1 MKIDVITRT
10 KNSEKLLDE
19 CLASIYREVPV
30 CHLIIVDGFSEDR
43 TLEIAG
49 KYERNYGN
57 VKVIQTKARLG
68 KVAEI
73 GIKTVDAEWFASI
86 DSDVILREGW
96 FEKISKNIERGD
108 IKIGAVEGNH
118 IHHYPEGTP
127 KFPEF
132 ETVVNGKRV
141 DSRALTIN
149 TLIKRE
155 AVEGIEIPD
164 DIWTYDDESIK
175 KWVERKGFTWIK
187 VAEPVVDHFPTP
199 RPFKYA
205 YLEGV
210 YSIRHKPVPVPA
222 WRIILVSIFS
232 PVKFLYFFCK
242 TKSVTASL
250 NTVIYSFYMLKGL
263 IHEILGVSSDKRK
276 AKNESKK

>member
-1 MKIDVITRT
+1 MKIDVVVRT
-10 KNSEKLLDE
+10 KNSEKVLE
-19 CLASIYREVPV
+19 KCLTSIYKEIPV
-30 CHLIIVDGFSEDR
+30 CHLIIVDGYSEDG

-49 KYERNYGN
+49 KFEKRYRN

-73 GIKTVDAEWFASI
+73 GIKNVDTEWFASI

-96 FEKISKNIERGD
+96 FEKICKYIEEED

-132 ETVVNGKRV
+132 KTVVKGKRV

-155 AVEGIEIPD
+155 AVKDIVIPD
-164 DIWTYDDESIK
+164 DMHRYMDEYTK
-175 KWVERKGFTWIK
+175 RWVEGKGFSWIK
-187 VAEPVVDHFPTP
+187 VVDPIVDHFPTP
-199 RPFKYA
+199 KPFKDA
-205 YLEGV
+205 YLMGI
-210 YSIRHKPVPVPA
+210 YSIRHNLLPA
-222 WRIILVSIFS
+222 WRIVIVSIFF
-232 PVKFLYFFCK
+232 PLKFFYFLCK
-242 TKSVTASL
+242 TRSFIASL
-250 NTVIYSFYMLKGL
+250 NIVRYSFYMLKGL
-263 IHEILGVSSDKRK
+263 IDEIHGICSDKK
-276 AKNESKK
+276 H